1 MGACDYLAAA
11 ELTGRPALDRALR
24 PAWARV
30 DLDAL
35 EANADL
41 LARAVAPARWAA
53 VVKADAYGH
62 GAAAV
67 GRALAARGASLLAVA
82 LVEEGAEL
90 RRAGIETPVL
100 VLGTVEAAQLAEVRR
115 YRLTPT
121 LSTPEEIALW
131 REATAGEA
139 APVAV
144 HFQADTG
151 MSRLGV
157 PPEEVAEALAAVRAA
172 PGLELAGFMSH
183 LGDAEDAESPRNP
196 EQERRFAAL
205 LELLTPEERG
215 RVAVHLAN
223 SAAGLH
229 RPADRRDLVR
239 FGLALYGYDP
249 AGRES
254 GGALGLRP
262 AMSVAARVAQ
272 VREVPAGRA
281 AGYGSRWIARRPSR
295 LATVPVGYADGYP
308 WRLTNRAEALAGGR
322 RVPVAGAVSMDLTIL
337 DVTELGAGEVRVGS
351 EVALLGRQGGESID
365 AWELAE
371 KADTIPYEILTV
383 FGLRLPR
390 VHLRGGQIESAASRL
405 LGGRVPE
412 PGR

>member
-1 MGACDYLAAA
+1 VGARDYFAAA
-11 ELTGRPALDRALR
+11 ELTGRPELDRTLR

-41 LARAVAPARWAA
+41 LARAAAPARWAA

-62 GAAAV
+62 GVVRVARAAAE
-67 GRALAARGASLLAVA
+67 RGAAMLAVA

-90 RRAGIETPVL
+90 RRAGIESPVL
-100 VLGTVEAAQLAEVRR
+100 VLGTVEAAQVAEVRR
-115 YRLTPT
+115 HRLTPT
-121 LSTPEEIALW
+121 LSTPEEVALW
-131 REATAGEA
+131 RQAGAGGA
-139 APVAV
+139 APVTV
-144 HFQADTG
+144 HLKADTG
-151 MSRLGV
+151 MSRLGI

-183 LGDAEDAESPRNP
+183 LGDADDEASPRNA
-196 EQERRFAAL
+196 EQERRFSAL
-205 LELLTPEERG
+205 LELLTPGERG
-215 RVAVHLAN
+215 LVLVHLAN

-229 RPADRRDLVR
+229 RPADRHGLVR

-249 AGRES
+249 AGPEP
-254 GGALGLRP
+254 GAARGLRP

-281 AGYGSRWIARRPSR
+281 AGYGSRWVARRPSR

-308 WRLTNRAEALAGGR
+308 WRLTNRAEALAAGR

-337 DVTELGAGEVRVGS
+337 DVTELEAGEVRVGS
-351 EVALLGRQGGESID
+351 EVVLLGRQGGESID

-390 VHLRGGQIESAASRL
+390 VYLRGGKIESAASRL

>member
-1 MGACDYLAAA
+1 M
-11 ELTGRPALDRALR
+11 TGRPELTPLDRAALDRALR
-24 PAWARV
+24 PAWARI

-35 EANADL
+35 DANADL
-41 LARAVAPARWAA
+41 LARAVAPARWGA

-62 GAAAV
+62 GAVRVA
-67 GRALAARGASLLAVA
+67 RALAARGASLLAVA

-90 RRAGIETPVL
+90 RRGGVEAPVL
-100 VLGTVEAAQLAEVRR
+100 VFGTVEPAQVPLLRR
-115 YRLTPT
+115 HRLTPT
-121 LSTPEEIALW
+121 LSTAEEIALW
-131 REATAGEA
+131 REATGGEA
-139 APVAV
+139 APQPV
-144 HFQADTG
+144 HLKADTG

-183 LGDAEDAESPRNP
+183 LGDAEDPQSPRNP

-205 LELLTPEERG
+205 LELLTPEERA
-215 RVAVHLAN
+215 RVTVHLAS

-229 RPADRRDLVR
+229 RPADRHDLVR

-249 AGRES
+249 AGEERRL
-254 GGALGLRP
+254 AP
-262 AMSVAARVAQ
+262 VMSVAARVAQ

-308 WRLTNRAEALAGGR
+308 WRLTNRAEALVAGR

-337 DVTELGAGEVRVGS
+337 DVTDVPAEAVAVGAEVV
-351 EVALLGRQGGESID
+351 LLGRQGDETVD
-365 AWELAE
+365 AVELAE
-371 KADTIPYEILTV
+371 RAGTIAYEIVTLA
-383 FGLRLPR
+383 GLRLPR
-390 VHLRGGQIESAASRL
+390 VYLRGGEVESAASRL
-405 LGGRVPE
+405 LEGGR
-412 PGR
+412 